1 MAASSSGV
9 GEGILADK
17 EVELAGVHRVQKGK
31 LTDLSKV
38 ARGSQTTGRFLFV
51 HFLCGRPGA
60 KYLKCTM
67 SLYFTAIP
75 EVETIISMLET
86 GSSVVSFPALMPLC
100 QDVLVE
106 CTTYQALGKGP
117 DAHFLHKS
125 GVRTVSSILQM
136 RLLLGKVFSPP
147 FRSPNLG
154 SPILTL

>member
-1 MAASSSGV
+1 MF
-9 GEGILADK
+9 I
-17 EVELAGVHRVQKGK
+17 
-31 LTDLSKV
+31 
-38 ARGSQTTGRFLFV
+38 FV
-51 HFLCGRPGA
+51 CGRPGA

-86 GSSVVSFPALMPLC
+86 GSSVQFRSQPSMPLC

-106 CTTYQALGKGP
+106 CTTCQALGKGP

-136 RLLLGKVFSPP
+136 RLLLGKVFS
-147 FRSPNLG
+147 
-154 SPILTL
+154 